1 MLFTGRVNMT
11 ARKNVILL
19 VTVLLVLGFA
29 CQAAAEYY
37 LSTFILQHRKYENGD
52 DFNRITFAFK
62 DSAGQLVTDDILFSA
77 ILKDPTGAQVPIL
90 ELSQYLDSVLYGNYD
105 WKQGRW
111 FYPGAFGVDTGY
123 GGKVEGAL
131 KKGKYVLE
139 AVDKNSKQHTGEFYV
154 NGIVNLP
161 LISSKTLKPSFDK
174 SGNLICQWAVPWVL
188 GQKNPDWDTFTQ
200 AVIYIY
206 EGKTLTG
213 VMYVRVPTYMG
224 RLFVPSSVLDLL
236 RAKGSSFQL
245 GVNLR
250 TNDQNNRVYSNTI
263 PLTL

>member
-1 MLFTGRVNMT
+1 MT

-19 VTVLLVLGFA
+19 VTVFLVLGFA

-37 LSTFILQHRKYENGD
+37 LSVFWVQHRKYENGD
-52 DFNRITFAFK
+52 DFNRVLIQFK
-62 DSAGQLVTDDILFSA
+62 DGANQWVTEDILDSA
-77 ILKDPTGAQVPIL
+77 VIKDPTGAEVPIL
-90 ELSQYLDSVLYGNYD
+90 ELSHYVDSALSGNYD

-111 FYPGAFGVDTGY
+111 IYPGAFGVDAGY
-123 GGKVEGAL
+123 TGKVEGSL
-131 KKGKYVLE
+131 KNGKYVLE
-139 AVDKNSKQHTGEFYV
+139 AVDKDQKQHTGEFYV
-154 NGIVNLP
+154 NGVVKLP

-213 VMYVRVPTYMG
+213 VMYERVPTYMG
-224 RLFVPSSVLDLL
+224 RVFVPSSVLDLL
-236 RAKGSSFQL
+236 RAKGSSFQF

-250 TNDQNNRVYSNTI
+250 TNDQNNRIYSNTI